1 MDDILLDKETDD
13 LRIENG
19 DFVIGRSD
27 EQNQKLILI
36 SEKGEWKEFPELGV
50 GIDKML
56 DNEEYN
62 AMLISAKKNLQY
74 DGMQIRNISFT
85 EEGKLK
91 IDGNY

>member
-1 MDDILLDKETDD
+1 MMDILLDRETDD
-13 LRIENG
+13 LLIENG

-27 EQNQKLILI
+27 EQQQKLILI
-36 SEKGEWKEFPELGV
+36 AEKGEWKEFPELGV

-62 AMLISAKKNLQY
+62 ELLITAKKNLKY
-74 DGMQIRNISFT
+74 DGMQIRNISFNPS
-85 EEGKLK
+85 GKLH

>member
-62 AMLISAKKNLQY
+62 PMLISAKKNLQY